1 MRDDG
6 KRPPLRG
13 QVLPARERQ
22 TNRKEHLRHHAG
34 GVRGKAC
41 EDDKDN
47 ESRNRNRKEKGETV
61 IAKGATTYFGI
72 TEMGRPSKFAVQ

>member
-1 MRDDG
+1 M
-6 KRPPLRG
+6 
-13 QVLPARERQ
+13 
-22 TNRKEHLRHHAG
+22 
-34 GVRGKAC
+34 RGKAF

-72 TEMGRPSKFAVQ
+72 TVMGRPSKFAVQ